1 MRLTQT
7 KDTGNRAL
15 LYLEVARLM
24 GAYDKS
30 KDDDRNNI
38 ARAVWYLFHSALE
51 DEEVQKRGMVFLGN
65 YFGSEISVVDP
76 KLMKLVMGSVSGC
89 LPVRVGAIHICNPRK
104 CSFHLLF
111 SCFSF
116 LPTLPLV

>member
-1 MRLTQT
+1 
-7 KDTGNRAL
+7 
-15 LYLEVARLM
+15 M

-65 YFGSEISVVDP
+65 YSGAEVSIVDP

-89 LPVRVGAIHICNPRK
+89 LPVRVGAIHVCNPRK
-104 CSFHLLF
+104 F
-111 SCFSF
+111 
-116 LPTLPLV
+116 